1 MDTRKIV
8 QKSVNILVEYYENNI
23 QPFKDAMDDDILWIG
38 PLQGQ
43 MIRGKKNLV
52 STYALEEHDLTF
64 DVFDMQASVVY
75 STKQHCEVLLTF
87 IVDTHYP
94 DQSVIR
100 CHQRVLLSWQHY
112 IEHTESG
119 KRISHDLIHSCFV
132 SNAIPADTRDTIY
145 PVHFTEL
152 PFSQEFSVAPS
163 GRHIT
168 LLGKHKQQL
177 YLLDKQIIR
186 VQSHKRGSKIFTLDG
201 VFESTESP
209 SRIFSEYPDVFVRVH
224 SMHLVNPI
232 YVQSVR
238 RFALLLQDGTE
249 LPIPEK
255 KYTAVKRE
263 IAERLGI
270 SKLPKTKS
278 QEA

>member
-8 QKSVNILVEYYENNI
+8 QNSVDILVKYYENNI
-23 QPFKDAMDDDILWIG
+23 KPFESAMDDDILWIG

-52 STYALEEHDLTF
+52 NTYTMEEHDLTF

-94 DQSVIR
+94 NQSVVR
-100 CHQRVLLSWQHY
+100 CNQRILLSWQHY

-119 KRISHDLIHSCFV
+119 KRISHDLIHNCFIA
-132 SNAIPADTRDTIY
+132 NAIPADTRDTIY
-145 PVHFTEL
+145 PVHFTDL
-152 PFSQEFSVAPS
+152 PFSQEFTVAPN

-168 LLGKHKQQL
+168 LPGKHKQQL
-177 YLLDKQIIR
+177 YLLDKQIVRI
-186 VQSHKRGSKIFTLDG
+186 QSYKRGSKIYTLDG
-201 VFESTESP
+201 TFESTEAP
-209 SRIFSEYPDVFVRVH
+209 SRIFHEYSAVLVRVH
-224 SMHLVNPI
+224 SMHLGNPL

-270 SKLPKTKS
+270 SKLPKTKK